1 MTIPGVR
8 IPRRG
13 GPIQP
18 DTQVDQ
24 IDLLILDALQEDL
37 PLVPRPF
44 EMIADRIGITSAD
57 LLRRTE
63 RLQEMGIVR
72 GITPVLESRSLGLHA
87 GTLVGLH
94 VPDEKAEETI
104 GIINSYPEISHN
116 YRREHHYSLWFTI
129 SAPTGERLSR
139 ILGEI
144 QEKASI
150 PDEDIL
156 NLPTIRSY
164 KIDVRFDC
172 RTEDA
177 DGSE

>member
-1 MTIPGVR
+1 M
-8 IPRRG
+8 
-13 GPIQP
+13 
-18 DTQVDQ
+18 QVDR

-57 LLRRTE
+57 LLRHIE
-63 RLQEMGIVR
+63 HLQEMGILR

-87 GTLVGLH
+87 GTLVALH
-94 VPDEKAEETI
+94 VPDEKADWTI
-104 GIINSYPEISHN
+104 EIINSYPEISHN

-129 SAPTGERLSR
+129 SAPTHERISR

-144 QEKASI
+144 QEKAGL

-172 RTEDA
+172 RMEDA
-177 DGSE
+177 DGSD